1 MNNTRKSTWK
11 ARKGRWSKG
20 GKPRKNAENADG
32 LHSEK
37 L

>member
-1 MNNTRKSTWK
+1 MNNTRKVPG
-11 ARKGRWSKG
+11 RPGKGVGSKG